1 MVAWLR
7 RELVDPRTY
16 GRIGYLLL
24 AGLLGVTEFVFL
36 VVAISLGVG
45 LAITLIGI
53 PILVLSVYAWG
64 GLAEGER
71 RIIAALT
78 GTVIPNPYRPVPE
91 GASRWGRL
99 RARLADPATWKD
111 LVFLLLQFPFGLV
124 SFVLAV
130 TVLSLGIHGVA
141 LPLWYW
147 ALPDG
152 MDYGFWTIDTLPEA
166 LAVVPVGAALLLL
179 GIPALSALGRLYVG
193 YAEVLLGSN
202 VDPAVTAEMTGLRDA
217 RSRIIEAADA
227 ERRRIERDLHDGA
240 QQRLVA
246 LALTLRMAEKRAAE
260 GKDASELVRQAGDE
274 AGLAL
279 KELRDLARGI
289 HPAILTNR
297 GLPAALGDLAGRTSV
312 PVEVVDAPG
321 ERLPDQ
327 VEAAAYF
334 VVSECLANIDKHA
347 GATAATVS
355 VTPRN
360 GNLLV
365 TVRDDGVGGAK
376 LDGGSGLQGLE
387 DRVGALDGTLA
398 VDSLPGEGT
407 AVRASIPLVESVEGL
422 SFGPA
427 PQRVLS
433 DEEATQLQD
442 RRRGGLRV
450 RATILA
456 AVSLVILIVWAFT
469 GAPNAWPVWPLL
481 GLGLIAALDA
491 WMVLGMPPARRSDL
505 DGEPDPRALRRR
517 RGVRAA
523 AGKLAIVN
531 LFLIGI
537 WGAAGAGY
545 FWPAW
550 VMLGSAVLVAL
561 KAAPWSHAWME
572 RAQGAP

>member
-1 MVAWLR
+1 
-7 RELVDPRTY
+7 
-16 GRIGYLLL
+16 
-24 AGLLGVTEFVFL
+24 
-36 VVAISLGVG
+36 
-45 LAITLIGI
+45 
-53 PILVLSVYAWG
+53 
-64 GLAEGER
+64 
-71 RIIAALT
+71 
-78 GTVIPNPYRPVPE
+78 
-91 GASRWGRL
+91 
-99 RARLADPATWKD
+99 
-111 LVFLLLQFPFGLV
+111 
-124 SFVLAV
+124 
-130 TVLSLGIHGVA
+130 
-141 LPLWYW
+141 
-147 ALPDG
+147 
-152 MDYGFWTIDTLPEA
+152 
-166 LAVVPVGAALLLL
+166 
-179 GIPALSALGRLYVG
+179 
-193 YAEVLLGSN
+193 
-202 VDPAVTAEMTGLRDA
+202 
-217 RSRIIEAADA
+217 
-227 ERRRIERDLHDGA
+227 
-240 QQRLVA
+240 
-246 LALTLRMAEKRAAE
+246 
-260 GKDASELVRQAGDE
+260 
-274 AGLAL
+274 
-279 KELRDLARGI
+279 
-289 HPAILTNR
+289 
-297 GLPAALGDLAGRTSV
+297 V

-347 GATAATVS
+347 EATAATVS

-505 DGEPDPRALRRR
+505 DGEPDPRAMRRR